1 VVAQRDIAIIAS
13 EEMSSLFLIFI
24 GDLECPQKCHCNAQC
39 IELVFGGRRC
49 VCNPGFEGDGI
60 ECAGIVFFS
69 WGFTLLPN
77 KGASVLFNSLS
88 SPVVSH

>member
-1 VVAQRDIAIIAS
+1 MVAQRDIAIIAS

-24 GDLECPQKCHCNAQC
+24 GDLECPQKCHRNAQC

-60 ECAGIVFFS
+60 ECAGIVFLA
-69 WGFTLLPN
+69 GGLLCYLTREHQFCL
-77 KGASVLFNSLS
+77 VF
-88 SPVVSH
+88 